1 MCHTMCI
8 MKRIL
13 LLLSLISLILV
24 GCGDSAEMDHSGHDM
39 SDSEMPMGN
48 DAYADLDTSTNKMTD
63 NETFHVSVT
72 ANVDPVPINELHTWT
87 LTVMDQE
94 MNPVSDAAISF
105 GGGMPEHDHGF
116 PTEPQ
121 VSPGAGDGEYLIEG
135 VKMQMSGWWEMKLN
149 IESGDMADTV
159 TFNIVLP

>member
-1 MCHTMCI
+1 M
-8 MKRIL
+8 
-13 LLLSLISLILV
+13 
-24 GCGDSAEMDHSGHDM
+24 GDMDHSM
-39 SDSEMPMGN
+39 SMEDDS
-48 DAYADLDTSTNKMTD
+48 AYAELDTATEKMTD
-63 NETFHVSVT
+63 NETFHVSVA

-87 LTVMDQE
+87 LTVMDHE

-121 VSPGAGDGEYLIEG
+121 VSAGASDGEYLIEG